1 MKKLLLMTK
10 YTILIPVL
18 GSLIASITAQIFGF
32 VAIWRVVVEL
42 THLTSLTE
50 KTLKTVSVS
59 LVGIIELFLLGTV
72 LYVIANGLYI
82 LFIDDTLEVPEWLHV
97 KSIDDLDAKLIG
109 IVVILLSVTFLSAV
123 VEMSG
128 EASILTL
135 GISTSLVI
143 FALSALMYVNKGH
156 ITGE

>member
-1 MKKLLLMTK
+1 MKKLLLLSR
-10 YTILIPVL
+10 YFILIPVF
-18 GSLIASITAQIFGF
+18 GSLIAAITALVFGF
-32 VAIWRVVVEL
+32 AAIWRVVVEL
-42 THLTSLTE
+42 SHIMNLTE
-50 KTLKTVSVS
+50 KTLKTVGVS

-97 KSIDDLDAKLIG
+97 TSIDDLDAKLIG

-123 VEMSG
+123 VETTG
-128 EASILTL
+128 AGILTL
-135 GISTSLVI
+135 GVSTSAVI
-143 FALSALMYVNKGH
+143 FALAALMYVNKGH